1 MRIIKNEDF
10 TKEFE
15 VPTISCR
22 KIGSQAT
29 FYVPTIHAVNFFTE
43 KLEIFPMRYRDEK
56 EELGLIFFLDLPKD
70 YYYRPYK
77 IYKLPRKYKV
87 LNGVDKTTW
96 SYYVP
101 IPKQM
106 LVDLGMDRDG
116 QKYISLRGCYLK
128 DGTKILLVQKRK
140 AVV

>member
-1 MRIIKNEDF
+1 MRIIKDEDF

-43 KLEIFPMRYRDEK
+43 KLEIFPMRFRDEK
-56 EELGLIFFLDLPKD
+56 DQIGLVFFLDLPKD

-77 IYKLPRKYKV
+77 VYKLPRKYN
-87 LNGVDKTTW
+87 LTDGTNKTTW

-101 IPKQM
+101 IPRQM
-106 LVDLGMDRDG
+106 LVDLGMDRDS
-116 QKYISLRGCYLK
+116 QKYINLRGCFLK
-128 DGTKILLVQKRK
+128 DGTKALLVQKRR